1 MDVDIWIWMSRG
13 ILVSRKQKNH
23 LSHTCIKSPTPV
35 NVSSFKNTEIRSSD
49 MLKKF
54 ILKNNQKQIKKTCG
68 KHGKFYSPPFIKL
81 ATTKIDISNLTV
93 NGVNFD
99 DPQEMACHFNKFF
112 ASIATKT
119 VENINPSKSLPDDLI
134 EQNSNFFSFSN
145 KTLTK
150 TEILE
155 ATKLL
160 ADKNTPDYTGVSTS
174 L

>member
-1 MDVDIWIWMSRG
+1 
-13 ILVSRKQKNH
+13 
-23 LSHTCIKSPTPV
+23 
-35 NVSSFKNTEIRSSD
+35 
-49 MLKKF
+49 
-54 ILKNNQKQIKKTCG
+54 
-68 KHGKFYSPPFIKL
+68 
-81 ATTKIDISNLTV
+81 
-93 NGVNFD
+93 
-99 DPQEMACHFNKFF
+99 MACHFNSFF

-134 EQNSNFFSFSN
+134 EQNPNFFSFSN